1 MMITKTNSMISLY
14 DFNDIMDAYKWLE
27 VSAYQ
32 IEEYFNGHIYNKK
45 NVIKTILIN
54 YSIKNEAIL
63 KGYAS
68 FFIFGLKRP
77 LPQRGMAAF
86 F

>member
-1 MMITKTNSMISLY
+1 MISLY

-45 NVIKTILIN
+45 TL
-54 YSIKNEAIL
+54 L
-63 KGYAS
+63 
-68 FFIFGLKRP
+68 RP
-77 LPQRGMAAF
+77 F
-86 F
+86 